1 MYRYICMTQKRLL
14 YLNWWTKCI
23 FTLIS
28 GINFLHEGHT
38 SLQIKGQ
45 WFHQVQVLFH
55 ILDNNM
61 AGVAVCGVQHC
72 ASTLITQTSTWKKTW
87 REDCNLCTH
96 SYSKVVSIMNNH
108 HIVILF
114 VLALTMAFLSHF
126 QMTNRTFYHFTSVK
140 MDRIWIHFHCNWLT
154 ICCVLIL
161 EKKPTLSNYFFIF
174 FKDQFKQI
182 ALKRLVTRELCFG
195 NGWQWMS

>member
-1 MYRYICMTQKRLL
+1 MRDTLLCKSKGSDSTRSKYSSTYLTTTWPGSPFVAFNIVPPLLSHRPPPGRKR
-14 YLNWWTKCI
+14 
-23 FTLIS
+23 
-28 GINFLHEGHT
+28 GE
-38 SLQIKGQ
+38 
-45 WFHQVQVLFH
+45 
-55 ILDNNM
+55 
-61 AGVAVCGVQHC
+61 
-72 ASTLITQTSTWKKTW
+72 KT
-87 REDCNLCTH
+87 NLCTH

-161 EKKPTLSNYFFIF
+161 EKQPTLSNYFFIF

-195 NGWQWMS
+195 NGWQWIS